1 MIFYC
6 TLRNL
11 LNSNGVVYVQQ
22 RGFGSFVRLHI
33 QQQCSSQFIT
43 ITNQIETID
52 NLYRTLY
59 LLSRQSLDILEPRL
73 S

>member
-6 TLRNL
+6 TLRKL

-33 QQQCSSQFIT
+33 QQQCSSQFI
-43 ITNQIETID
+43 ITVSQHFLQVDSKRQIK
-52 NLYRTLY
+52 LK
-59 LLSRQSLDILEPRL
+59 RL
-73 S
+73 TTFKDYYI